1 MAQFSQRLGNC
12 PRGGQV
18 AFRNPQ
24 ILVPIPEVAQGIKA
38 MILALE
44 PATEAGSS
52 RRWLIGL
59 SLMLFSIV
67 VLAQNATRLNISP
80 AYDDDR
86 LSDEIYSSA
95 GGWRS
100 PPEYE
105 SEWRPEKQEQQSR
118 IQFGYDSAYEEMRA
132 RDNNYTLNPG
142 LGLKDHPQNA
152 QFKIGF

>member
-1 MAQFSQRLGNC
+1 
-12 PRGGQV
+12 
-18 AFRNPQ
+18 
-24 ILVPIPEVAQGIKA
+24 
-38 MILALE
+38 MILAMD
-44 PATEAGSS
+44 PATEAGCSG
-52 RRWLIGL
+52 RWLIGL

-67 VLAQNATRLNISP
+67 VLAQNATRLNISQ

-95 GGWRS
+95 GGWRT

-105 SEWRPEKQEQQSR
+105 SEWRPEKQKQQSR

-132 RDNNYTLNPG
+132 RGNDYTLNTG

>member
-1 MAQFSQRLGNC
+1 MD
-12 PRGGQV
+12 
-18 AFRNPQ
+18 
-24 ILVPIPEVAQGIKA
+24 
-38 MILALE
+38 
-44 PATEAGSS
+44 PATEAGCSS
-52 RRWLIGL
+52 RWLIGL
-59 SLMLFSIV
+59 SLILFSLV

-100 PPEYE
+100 PPEYG
-105 SEWRPEKQEQQSR
+105 SEWRPEIQKQESR
-118 IQFGYDSAYEEMRA
+118 IQFGYDSVYEEMRA
-132 RDNNYTLNPG
+132 RSNDYTLNPG

>member
-1 MAQFSQRLGNC
+1 
-12 PRGGQV
+12 
-18 AFRNPQ
+18 
-24 ILVPIPEVAQGIKA
+24 
-38 MILALE
+38 MILAMD
-44 PATEAGSS
+44 PATEAGISS
-52 RRWLIGL
+52 RWLIGL

-105 SEWRPEKQEQQSR
+105 SEWRPESYN
-118 IQFGYDSAYEEMRA
+118 FV
-132 RDNNYTLNPG
+132 
-142 LGLKDHPQNA
+142 
-152 QFKIGF
+152 